1 MAKLLGFSTVG
12 KVKAPYSLVGNDVVI
27 QDLLNEFYCRKGERL
42 MRPNFGCTI
51 WDLIMDPNVN
61 ADQEVREEISRILKK
76 DPRVEELEVAV
87 TSFEH
92 GIRAQ
97 VKINILPYNV
107 EEFLYLDYVREIEE
121 GTL

>member
-27 QDLLNEFYCRKGERL
+27 QDLLNEFYCRKGERV
-42 MRPNFGCTI
+42 MRPNYGCTI
-51 WDLIMDPNVN
+51 WDMIMDPNVN
-61 ADQEVREEISRILKK
+61 ADQRVKQEISRILKK
-76 DPRVEELEVAV
+76 DPRVKELETRV

-92 GIRAQ
+92 GVRAQ
-97 VKINILPYNV
+97 VKISILPYDV

>member
-1 MAKLLGFSTVG
+1 
-12 KVKAPYSLVGNDVVI
+12 
-27 QDLLNEFYCRKGERL
+27 
-42 MRPNFGCTI
+42 
-51 WDLIMDPNVN
+51 MDPNVN
-61 ADQEVREEISRILKK
+61 ADSAVREEISRILKK
-76 DPRVEELEVAV
+76 DPRVEEREILV

>member
-12 KVKAPYSLVGNDVVI
+12 KVKAPYSLVGNDVVL
-27 QDLLNEFYCRKGERL
+27 QDLLNEFYCRKGERV
-42 MRPNFGCTI
+42 MRPNYGCII

-61 ADQEVREEISRILKK
+61 ADIKVKDEISRILKK
-76 DPRVEELEVAV
+76 DPRVEEIETVID
-87 TSFEH
+87 TFEH

-97 VKINILPYNV
+97 VRLRILPYDV